1 MDHKTRSDS
10 QPTAPFDVH
19 YINFNVFAVG
29 EVTNESVLV
38 WFSVNSL
45 VQNFN
50 VHLVLPSFM
59 RTNYTYDPGT
69 GPITAVGETHSV
81 AFIEVKR
88 SPLAQAFTTCLL
100 IIGWALTSVSV

>member
-1 MDHKTRSDS
+1 MD
-10 QPTAPFDVH
+10 PFDVH

-29 EVTNESVLV
+29 KVTNESVLV
-38 WFSVNSL
+38 WFSVDSL

-69 GPITAVGETHSV
+69 GLITAVGETFSV